1 MQNIYHQ
8 SCVFYF
14 KNKKMLSQ
22 TEENYLKEVYKLME
36 AEQSSVSTNAIA
48 QRMNT
53 AAASVTD
60 MVKRLSEKKLLNYE
74 RYKGVKLSDEGNQM
88 AKQLIRKHRLWEV
101 FLLKSLHFAWDEVHD
116 IAEQLEHIKSEELIN
131 RLDAFLE
138 FPRFD
143 PHGDP
148 IPDQNGNYEIRKQLL
163 INELKTN
170 QLATVVGVNEHATSF
185 LQYLDKI
192 GIQIGTVIKVIE
204 TYDFDQ
210 SRLIEFENKKQ
221 VMLSGKVSESIFVKI

>member
-1 MQNIYHQ
+1 
-8 SCVFYF
+8 
-14 KNKKMLSQ
+14 MLSQ

-170 QLATVVGVNEHATSF
+170 QLATVVGVNEHASSF
-185 LQYLDKI
+185 LQYLNKI
-192 GIQIGTVIKVIE
+192 GIQIGTLIKVVE

>member
-1 MQNIYHQ
+1 
-8 SCVFYF
+8 
-14 KNKKMLSQ
+14 MLSQ

-36 AEQSSVSTNAIA
+36 AEQGSVSTNAIA

-74 RYKGVKLSDEGNQM
+74 RYKGVKLSDEGNRM

-170 QLATVVGVNEHATSF
+170 QLATVVGVNEHASSF
-185 LQYLDKI
+185 LQYLNKI
-192 GIQIGTVIKVIE
+192 GIQIGTLIKVVE

>member
-1 MQNIYHQ
+1 
-8 SCVFYF
+8 
-14 KNKKMLSQ
+14 MLSQ